1 MVSRVSARVG
11 KRADGFERWHVSLGS
26 GVTGKE
32 QQRPGYWGRGAYEL
46 FLETEG
52 IPVHQGV
59 AVDDLRT
66 AEVAPWPRL
75 DARGA
80 YIRLMGAEDTDNGYL
95 IELAPGKSSAP
106 EKHLFEEYFFV
117 LTGRGT
123 CEVWNEGEKPLG
135 FEWQEGSL
143 FSVPLNTQHR
153 LHNGSGSLSARLIAV
168 TTMPIMMNL
177 IHNTEFIFGCPYVFR
192 DRYDGRNEY
201 FDGAGTLYTGRVW
214 ETNFV
219 ADVRRFQLKDWVE
232 RGAGG
237 KNIRF
242 ESANNTMVSHVSEF
256 PVGTYKKGHRHGPG
270 YHVIL
275 LNGDGYSFMWP
286 DSASDMTEVKWKTG
300 SLFVPPG
307 RWWHQHFNSG
317 RDPARYLA
325 IRWGGNKWKLA
336 EYLDNQ
342 GVDKDVSEGGNQ
354 IEYEDQDP
362 RIHRTY
368 LERCA
373 ARGVQVKMDEFPVR
387 V

>member
-1 MVSRVSARVG
+1 MS
-11 KRADGFERWHVSLGS
+11 EGS
-26 GVTGKE
+26 GPTGKE
-32 QQRPGYWGRGAYEL
+32 RDRPDYWGRGAYEL
-46 FLETEG
+46 FLESEG
-52 IPVHQGV
+52 IPVHTGM
-59 AVDDLRT
+59 AIDDLRS

-80 YIRLMGAEDTDNGYL
+80 YIRLYGAEDTDNGYL
-95 IELAPGKSSAP
+95 LELAPAKASAP

-117 LTGRGT
+117 LSGRGT
-123 CEVWNEGEKPLG
+123 CEVWNEGETPAS

-143 FSVPLNTQHR
+143 FSVPLNTLHR
-153 LHNGSGSLSARLIAV
+153 LHNGSGSLSARLLAV

-177 IHNTEFIFGCPYVFR
+177 LHNTEFIFGAKHVFS
-192 DRYDGRNEY
+192 DRYDGRKDY

-219 ADVRRFQLKDWVE
+219 ADVRRFQLRDWHE
-232 RGAGG
+232 RGAGS

-242 ESANNTMVSHVSEF
+242 EFANNTMVSHVSEF

-270 YHVIL
+270 YHVIML
-275 LNGDGYSFMWP
+275 SGEGYSLMWP
-286 DSASDMTEVKWKTG
+286 EGAPEMTEVGWKPGT
-300 SLFVPPG
+300 LFVPPG
-307 RWWHQHFNSG
+307 LWWHQHFNAG

-325 IRWGGNKWKLA
+325 IRWGGNKWKVA
-336 EYLDNQ
+336 QYLDNQ

-368 LERCA
+368 VERCA
-373 ARGVQVKMDEFPVR
+373 ANGVPVKMDAFPVR

>member
-1 MVSRVSARVG
+1 MKDASAAAQG
-11 KRADGFERWHVSLGS
+11 
-26 GVTGKE
+26 TE
-32 QQRPGYWGRGAYEL
+32 QPRPATWGRGAYEQ
-46 FLETEG
+46 FIETEG
-52 IPVHQGV
+52 IPIHTGV
-59 AVDDLRT
+59 AVADLRT
-66 AEVAPWPRL
+66 AKVDKWARL
-75 DARGA
+75 DAKGA
-80 YIRLMGAEDTDNGYL
+80 YIRLLGAEDTDNGYL
-95 IELAPGKSSAP
+95 LELDPGRSSAS

-123 CEVWNEGEKPLG
+123 AEVWNEGEKPST

-143 FSVPLNTQHR
+143 FSVPLNTVHR
-153 LHNGSGSLSARLIAV
+153 LHNGSGSLPARLLAV

-177 IHNTEFIFGCPYVFR
+177 IHNTEFVFGGADYLFR
-192 DRYDGRNEY
+192 DRYNGRTAY

-219 ADVRRFQLKDWVE
+219 ADIRRFQLRDWHE
-232 RGAGG
+232 RGAGS

-242 ESANNTMVSHVSEF
+242 EFANNTMVSHVSEF

-270 YHVIL
+270 YHVVML
-275 LNGDGYSFMWP
+275 GGTGYSLMWP
-286 DSASDMTEVKWKTG
+286 DGADEMTEVNWKVG

-307 RWWHQHFNSG
+307 LWWHQHFVTGSE
-317 RDPARYLA
+317 PARYLA

-336 EYLDNQ
+336 QYLDNQ
-342 GVDKDVSEGGNQ
+342 GVDKDVTQGGNQ

-362 RIHRTY
+362 KIHRMY

-373 ARGVQVKMDEFPVR
+373 ASGVPVKMDAFKVR

>member
-1 MVSRVSARVG
+1 MSV
-11 KRADGFERWHVSLGS
+11 GS
-26 GVTGKE
+26 GPSGKE
-32 QQRPGYWGRGAYEL
+32 QQRPAFWGRGAYEL

-59 AVDDLRT
+59 AVDDLR
-66 AEVAPWPRL
+66 AAKVAPWPRL
-75 DARGA
+75 DAKGA
-80 YIRLMGAEDTDNGYL
+80 YVRLLGAEDTDNAYL
-95 IELAPGKSSAP
+95 LELDPSKSTAP

-117 LTGRGT
+117 LVGRGS
-123 CEVWNEGEKPLG
+123 CEVWNEGEKPVS

-143 FSVPLNTQHR
+143 FSVPLNTMHR
-153 LHNGSGSLSARLIAV
+153 LHNGSGLLSARLIAV

-177 IHNTEFIFGCPYVFR
+177 LHNTEFIFRCPYVFR
-192 DRYDGRNEY
+192 DRYDGRTEY

-219 ADVRRFQLKDWVE
+219 ADVRRFQLKDWLE

-242 ESANNTMVSHVSEF
+242 EFANNTMVSHVSEF
-256 PVGTYKKGHRHGPG
+256 PVGTYKKCHRHGPG

-275 LNGDGYSFMWP
+275 LGGAGYSFMWP
-286 DSASDMTEVKWKTG
+286 DGAGEWTEVSWHTG
-300 SLFVPPG
+300 TLFVPPG
-307 RWWHQHFNSG
+307 RWWHQHFNTG

-325 IRWGGNKWKLA
+325 VRWGGNKWKLA

-362 RIHRTY
+362 KIHRTY
-368 LERCA
+368 VERCLA
-373 ARGVQVKMDEFPVR
+373 SGVQVKMDKFVVR
-387 V
+387 I

>member
-1 MVSRVSARVG
+1 MSDATPAAS
-11 KRADGFERWHVSLGS
+11 
-26 GVTGKE
+26 KE
-32 QQRPGYWGRGAYEL
+32 QQRPSFWGRGAYEL

-52 IPVHQGV
+52 IPVYTGV
-59 AVDDLRT
+59 AVDDMRK
-66 AEVAPWPRL
+66 AELAKWPRL

-80 YIRLMGAEDTDNGYL
+80 YVRLIGAEDTDNAYI
-95 IELAPGKSSAP
+95 IELDATKSSAP

-117 LTGRGT
+117 LNGRGT
-123 CEVWNEGEKPLG
+123 CEVWNEGEKPAT

-143 FSVPLNTQHR
+143 FSVPLNTLHR
-153 LHNGSGSLSARLIAV
+153 LRNGSGSLPARLIAV

-177 IHNTEFIFGCPYVFR
+177 LHNTDFLFNCPYVFT
-192 DRYDGRNEY
+192 DRYDGRKEY

-219 ADVRRFQLKDWVE
+219 ADIRRFQLKEWKE

-242 ESANNTMVSHVSEF
+242 EFANNTMVSHVSEF
-256 PVGTYKKGHRHGPG
+256 PVGTYKKCHRHGPG
-270 YHVIL
+270 YHVML
-275 LNGDGYSFMWP
+275 LSGEGYSYMWP
-286 DSASDMTEVKWKTG
+286 GDADAPSDTWTEVNWKTG
-300 SLFVPPG
+300 TLFVPPG
-307 RWWHQHFNSG
+307 RWWHQHFNTGAES
-317 RDPARYLA
+317 ARYLA

-342 GVDKDVSEGGNQ
+342 GVDKDVNEAGNQ

-362 RIHRTY
+362 TIHRTY
-368 LERCA
+368 VERCA
-373 ARGVQVKMDEFPVR
+373 SNGVKVRMDEFPVR